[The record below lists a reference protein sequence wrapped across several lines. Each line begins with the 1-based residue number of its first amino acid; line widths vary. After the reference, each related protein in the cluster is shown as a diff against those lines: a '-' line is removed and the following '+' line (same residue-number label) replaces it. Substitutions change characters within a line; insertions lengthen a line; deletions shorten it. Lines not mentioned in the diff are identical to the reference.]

1 MHTPFLWPEKAL
13 KTGKKERIMP
23 YKEKDIEKQYYSIGE
38 VAAMFNVAPSL
49 IRFWESEFEI
59 LSPKKNKKGNRLFSP
74 KDIENLKLI
83 YHLLKERGYTIQGA
97 RDLLKNKTPQT
108 KDKLD
113 IITSL
118 EKIKSFLVGIKKE
131 LD

>member
-1 MHTPFLWPEKAL
+1 
-13 KTGKKERIMP
+13 
-23 YKEKDIEKQYYSIGE
+23 
-38 VAAMFNVAPSL
+38 MFNVAPSL

-59 LSPKKNKKGNRLFSP
+59 LNPKKNKKGNRLFSP

-83 YHLLKERGYTIQGA
+83 YHLLQERGYTIQGA

-118 EKIKSFLVGIKKE
+118 EKIKSFLIGIKKE